1 MTFARLQ
8 SIPVSRG
15 SIRIPLVGTW
25 EASLTV
31 TADDARDLTGRVL
44 LDLGGQ
50 TWSGTV
56 LRAEADLGGLV
67 TVRVVG
73 GAGGLATVLEPKAY
87 RNATRRVLLTDAL
100 EVGGESI
107 SSASNAAWLAVSVDR
122 WTRPRQTVGEL
133 VRAVLDGTGY
143 SWRIAADGAALF
155 VAETWPEVAPQSTIE
170 SEDPTRDELV
180 VALEG
185 LDVLPGVTFA
195 GRRVSS
201 ATYEFDSAK
210 LRALLSYDEGGR
222 DGAASEIAKF
232 IKREMGSVNLLR
244 PLTGRVLSQAADG
257 TLDVRVFDSDMP
269 DLQRVPVRFGV
280 AGLSVNRV
288 IAGTECY
295 VVHENGDARKPY
307 VVGFAPGS
315 AVSVEVDAG
324 EAKICGSESLALA
337 APLEVWAA
345 QVQAMSTGLAAWAA
359 AVVLQNPTIPALVG
373 APISP
378 LVGVATTKIK
388 GA

>member
-1 MTFARLQ
+1 MTFARIQ

-31 TADDARDLTGRVL
+31 TADDARDITGRVL

-73 GAGGLATVLEPKAY
+73 GAGGLATQLEPKAY
-87 RNATRRVLLTDAL
+87 RSATRRVLLTDAL

-107 SSASNAAWLAVSVDR
+107 SSASDAAWLSTSVDR

-155 VAETWPEVAPQSTIE
+155 VAETWPEVSPKSTIE

-195 GRRVSS
+195 GRRISS

-210 LRALLSYDEGGR
+210 LRASLSYDEGGR

-232 IKREMGSVNLLR
+232 IRREMGSVNLLR
-244 PLTGRVLSQAADG
+244 PLTARVLSQAADG
-257 TLDVRVFDSDMP
+257 TLDVRVFDAHMP

-280 AGLSVNRV
+280 AGVAVNRV
-288 IAGTECY
+288 SPGTECY

-337 APLEVWAA
+337 APLESWAA
-345 QVQAMSTGLAAWAA
+345 SVNGALAGL
-359 AVVLQNPTIPALVG
+359 G
-373 APISP
+373 AFIAP
-378 LVGVATTKIK
+378 LSGVATTKIK

>member
-1 MTFARLQ
+1 MTFARIE

-15 SIRIPLVGTW
+15 TIRIPLVGTW

-31 TADDARDLTGRVL
+31 TADSARALTGRVRL
-44 LDLGGQ
+44 ELGGQ
-50 TWSGTV
+50 SWSGTV

-73 GAGGLATVLEPKAY
+73 GAGGLATMLDPKAY
-87 RNATRRVLLTDAL
+87 RSATRRVLLSDAL
-100 EVGGESI
+100 EAGGEAISI
-107 SSASNAAWLAVSVDR
+107 ASDSSWLSTSVDR

-143 SWRIAADGAALF
+143 SWRIGSDGAVAF
-155 VAETWPEVAPQSTIE
+155 VAETWPEVSPKSTIE

-180 VALEG
+180 VALDAIEI
-185 LDVLPGVTFA
+185 LPGVTFA
-195 GRRVSS
+195 GRRISS
-201 ATYEFDSAK
+201 ATYEFDAAK
-210 LRALLSYDEGGR
+210 LRASLSYDEGGR

-232 IKREMGSVNLLR
+232 IRREMGSVNLLR

-257 TLDVRVFDSDMP
+257 TVDVRVFDADMP

-280 AGLSVNRV
+280 AGVVVNRV
-288 IAGTECY
+288 SAGTECY

-307 VVGFAPGS
+307 VVGFAPGA
-315 AVSVEVDAG
+315 AVSLEIDAG

-337 APLEVWAA
+337 SPIE
-345 QVQAMSTGLAAWAA
+345 AWAA
-359 AVVLQNPTIPALVG
+359 AVTSALAGLGAFIGPLGDVG
-373 APISP
+373 
-378 LVGVATTKIK
+378 TTKIK